1 MRLRKDSDDLREED
15 ILLIAKVSDALA
27 HPARIR
33 IFRYIL
39 LCNAERK
46 PVCNKDIVAG
56 FDYSQSTISQHIQK
70 LASADLVRVKRE
82 NAFSMYF
89 ANIGI
94 LKKYVDATQ
103 KFR

>member
-1 MRLRKDSDDLREED
+1 MQEED

-33 IFRYIL
+33 IFRYIMQ
-39 LCNAERK
+39 CNTERAS
-46 PVCNKDIVAG
+46 VCNKDLVNR
-56 FDYSQSTISQHIQK
+56 FDYSQATISQHVQK
-70 LASADLVRVKRE
+70 LVLAGLVQVKRQ
-82 NAFSMYF
+82 NAFSLYF